1 MKTEKTHIGW
11 AKWLIGIVIAIIGAA
26 GGIVAILKYVDD
38 KTQIAEQKYI
48 NAIEEW
54 KEFSPTSVSL
64 RPQQIDI
71 KAGECIDL
79 NLGRIVNQIDG
90 KRDLCFNW
98 WRDNEMYALS
108 TQDNIE
114 VAELGIVNFPEIRY
128 QTLKEAPFVLAKKY
142 KNSLPI
148 LFRSNRSERPNT
160 GFVYVLKLPT
170 HHIAKVQIVE
180 YIMKPLENAPSIQ
193 WPYVRI
199 RYETFPIVA
208 IPRKPK
214 RSDFK

>member
-1 MKTEKTHIGW
+1 MSF
-11 AKWLIGIVIAIIGAA
+11 IVIAIIGAA

-170 HHIAKVQIVE
+170 HHIAKVQIV
-180 YIMKPLENAPSIQ
+180 SI
-193 WPYVRI
+193 
-199 RYETFPIVA
+199 
-208 IPRKPK
+208 
-214 RSDFK
+214 S